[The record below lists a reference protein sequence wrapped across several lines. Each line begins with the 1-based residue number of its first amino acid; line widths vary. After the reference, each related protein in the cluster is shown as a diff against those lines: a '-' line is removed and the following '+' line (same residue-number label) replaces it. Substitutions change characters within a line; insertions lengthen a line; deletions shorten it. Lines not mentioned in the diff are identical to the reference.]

1 MIYESRPVKW
11 HIYPEGDST
20 IYSETGY
27 MVEIDDET
35 GGEFVKIT
43 SNDDRD
49 DLSFD
54 HPEAMLAVLE
64 CAAEAFSYINPT
76 PEYGLDLDEI
86 FEDDLDEL
94 FEDDPWITPI

>member
-11 HIYPEGDST
+11 HIYPENDST

-27 MVEIDDET
+27 TVEIEDEA

-54 HPEAMLAVLE
+54 HLEGVLAVLE
-64 CAAEAFSYINPT
+64 CASEAFGYINQT
-76 PEYGLDLDEI
+76 PEDSL
-86 FEDDLDEL
+86 DLDEL
-94 FEDDPWITPI
+94 FEDDPWITLI